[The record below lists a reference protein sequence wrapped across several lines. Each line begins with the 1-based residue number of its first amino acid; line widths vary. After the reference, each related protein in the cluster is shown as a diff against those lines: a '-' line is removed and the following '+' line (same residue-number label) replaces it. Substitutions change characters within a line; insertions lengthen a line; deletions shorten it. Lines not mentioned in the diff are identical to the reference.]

1 MAIIENGILMVDSDI
16 WFTAISL
23 HNQELNVKADFR
35 RYRADFLNMTV
46 VMVPFQ

>member
-1 MAIIENGILMVDSDI
+1 MVDSDI